1 MKAFRGCGFAILVAF
16 AIALMFSSTGVRV
29 VNGGQAAKP
38 SNAPAGN
45 AEKGKQIF
53 IKDGCYECHGRE
65 GQGSSA
71 GPRIAPNP
79 VPFQVLASAV
89 RKPTEEMP
97 PYTAKVVSDEEL
109 ADIYAYL
116 QSRPHPASAK
126 TIPMLQQ

>member
-16 AIALMFSSTGVRV
+16 AIALVFSSTGVRV

-38 SNAPAGN
+38 SNVPAGD

-53 IKDGCYECHGRE
+53 VKDGCYECHGRE
-65 GQGSSA
+65 GQGSSV
-71 GPRIAPNP
+71 GPRIAPSP
-79 VPFQVLASAV
+79 VPFQVLVSYV
-89 RKPTEEMP
+89 RKPTDEMP

-109 ADIYAYL
+109 ADIFAYL